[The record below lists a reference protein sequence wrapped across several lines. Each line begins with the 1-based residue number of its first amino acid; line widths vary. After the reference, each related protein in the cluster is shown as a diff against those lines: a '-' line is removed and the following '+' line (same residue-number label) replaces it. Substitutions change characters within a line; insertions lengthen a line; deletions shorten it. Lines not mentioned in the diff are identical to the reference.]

1 MAATSMKALALVEIF
16 LLLSV
21 NPITAY
27 RAHEVET
34 LVTGVEGAHRLVK
47 EELERALQ
55 EDALGSDFSQAVNE
69 THGYFGESFASCPQ
83 RREDFE
89 RRAGKVK
96 ARYDEA
102 KADGKIDAAEAVW
115 VILKVRVLAKTL
127 SAAEGK
133 GCEWATQ
140 GSAEAVDKSALEALL
155 AELAPKQPCV
165 GAAKKTLEAA
175 RGADG
180 AGQKA
185 AVLQGLGM
193 LLSQGDA
200 CKPAEVGEPSEDEV
214 AARLREEG
222 ASGAEEE
229 DEAIE
234 AAYAAG
240 QYEKEMRKTE
250 AMMLEVHRTGSLHGR
265 EGEWLQTGELVSARG
280 DLGDFAWLVTGV
292 VFFIVLTVVWFLFCW
307 VVPGILLMVLGL
319 IFCLLNSIFASFI
332 KLFGGSSAWD
342 SDYLNCASWWLGAVS
357 KTIDNG
363 MGLTVCTVETMNRLV
378 G

>member
-115 VILKVRVLAKTL
+115 VILKARKLTTTL
-127 SAAEGK
+127 QSAQGNDCA
-133 GCEWATQ
+133 WANRKE
-140 GSAEAVDKSALEALL
+140 SAEVIDKSPLEALL
-155 AELAPKQPCV
+155 AETGPKQPCF
-165 GAAKKTLEAA
+165 GAAKKTLEDAKD
-175 RGADG
+175 AD
-180 AGQKA
+180 AEGQKA
-185 AVLQGLGM
+185 AFLQAMGM
-193 LLSQGDA
+193 LLSTNGE
-200 CKPAEVGEPSEDEV
+200 CKTIETEKPSEEEV
-214 AARLREEG
+214 AGKLQE
-222 ASGAEEE
+222 
-229 DEAIE
+229 E
-234 AAYAAG
+234 AAVKADEDAEAMDVAEAAG
-240 QYEKEMRKTE
+240 QYETEKLKTGQS
-250 AMMLEVHRTGSLHGR
+250 MLEVHKYGDF
-265 EGEWLQTGELVSARG
+265 LQTGELVSLQHDFG
-280 DLGDFAWLVTGV
+280 GMVVHLLGWIILATLWILVCW
-292 VFFIVLTVVWFLFCW
+292 VLATVVLL
-307 VVPGILLMVLGL
+307 VLALILCTLKVIIG
-319 IFCLLNSIFASFI
+319 AFI
-332 KLFGGSSAWD
+332 RLFGGSAWD
-342 SDYLNCASWWLGAVS
+342 LDWSGCATWWLGAIGHS
-357 KTIDNG
+357 DRTTG
-363 MGLTVCTVETMNRLV
+363 GLGVAICAANMMKGNR
-378 G
+378 